1 MRLALTGRGVDI
13 TPALRTL
20 VERKLARLE
29 RVLNDKGVSGQV
41 ELRLEKFRRVSEL
54 HVHVRG
60 GHVLQ
65 GTGAAT
71 TWDISLAEAADKIVQ
86 QVQKLKGKWQE
97 RKRNA
102 RPARRLAESAIP
114 AAQVRRIVRTRR
126 YAVRTMTL
134 EEAAQEV
141 GPSTDAF
148 VVFRNLGTDAISV
161 LYRRKDGDFGL
172 IEPQA

>member
-13 TPALRTL
+13 TPDLRKL
-20 VERKLARLE
+20 VGRKLARLE

-60 GHVLQ
+60 GHLFQ
-65 GTGAAT
+65 ATASAT
-71 TWDISLAEAADKIVQ
+71 TWEISLAEAADKVLQ

-97 RKRNA
+97 RKRDA
-102 RPARRLAESAIP
+102 RPARALSEAALP
-114 AAQVRRIVRTRR
+114 AAQVRRIVRARR
-126 YAVRTMTL
+126 YAVRALTL
-134 EEAAQEV
+134 EEAALEV
-141 GPSTDAF
+141 GPSVDAF

-161 LYRRKDGDFGL
+161 LYRRKDGDIGL

>member
-13 TPALRTL
+13 TPDLRKL
-20 VERKLARLE
+20 VGRKLARLE

-60 GHVLQ
+60 GHLFQ
-65 GTGAAT
+65 ATAAAT
-71 TWDISLAEAADKIVQ
+71 TWEISLAAAADKVIQ
-86 QVQKLKGKWQE
+86 QVQTLKGKWQE
-97 RKRNA
+97 RKRDA
-102 RPARRLAESAIP
+102 RPAGQIGEATMP
-114 AAQVRRIVRTRR
+114 AAQVRRIVRARR
-126 YAVRTMTL
+126 YAVRAITL
-134 EEAAQEV
+134 EEAALEV
-141 GPSTDAF
+141 GPSADAF

-161 LYRRKDGDFGL
+161 LYRRKDGDLGL